1 MPELT
6 LQAQLDAANRRITEL
21 EAELEQ
27 AHYAAAFGPD
37 EALDRLFKDGLDV
50 YEGNPDDLGDVP
62 TRKVFKV
69 FDAGDRDVG
78 IDPVTYFYVD
88 VPPEDQNARLR
99 TEVVMAAKDLV
110 YVLNGRV
117 SEEEWRGYV
126 DGTLSLSGL
135 AESVL
140 SEVVRLRHEIA
151 RYEAEGRERDALAK
165 GKYTLEC
172 RNGVVH
178 GNRSRDICLHCR
190 LAELERE
197 NAELRRDAKARTGD
211 NVYVDAVLKERN
223 ELRRTVEEGSKEMK
237 AVWDYLQ
244 RVSPW
249 SESNDMD
256 WADEIICGIGGLER
270 RIAELEGN
278 PPTLSLTPDGR
289 IVDPRAA
296 VTQREIDL
304 EEALVDMVNQHCH
317 CDGGDID
324 SMALSANAYA
334 MRLLA
339 ERGRMEITNEYGRRV
354 LAKWTENSRAT
365 TGGESPSAEF
375 REGYEQGLWAGE
387 EKAREAYKAVDEVM
401 ESEWQKLAH
410 RLDAE
415 AKRDAALEDTL
426 YQVYELAAS
435 AQNLPH
441 PNERRRI
448 ETAIVEAV
456 DAVLT
461 EGDRARIARYAG
473 GLTEPTSRS
482 VMLERGL
489 WSLRGMASSHQLA
502 DKDAVG
508 TVLRYLSNHDLNRI
522 RRRVK
527 EAQKP

>member
-1 MPELT
+1 MT

-211 NVYVDAVLKERN
+211 NAYVDAVLKERN
-223 ELRRTVEEGSKEMK
+223 ELRRAVEEGSKEMK

-249 SESNDMD
+249 SESSDMD

-278 PPTLSLTPDGR
+278 PPTLSLTPDGC

-296 VTQREIDL
+296 VTQRE
-304 EEALVDMVNQHCH
+304 
-317 CDGGDID
+317 
-324 SMALSANAYA
+324 
-334 MRLLA
+334 
-339 ERGRMEITNEYGRRV
+339 
-354 LAKWTENSRAT
+354 
-365 TGGESPSAEF
+365 
-375 REGYEQGLWAGE
+375 
-387 EKAREAYKAVDEVM
+387 
-401 ESEWQKLAH
+401 
-410 RLDAE
+410 
-415 AKRDAALEDTL
+415 AALEK
-426 YQVYELAAS
+426 ELQEAKDCQKTGDDACG
-435 AQNLPH
+435 ACL
-441 PNERRRI
+441 RCLTIRCDDL
-448 ETAIVEAV
+448 VEK
-456 DAVLT
+456 
-461 EGDRARIARYAG
+461 RARALEQVKGYQTECREVEQILGAALGYPWFKDDPANFPGATEKDGVCVGEHVPSTIAAEAAKTIEKLKAD
-473 GLTEPTSRS
+473 LTRAE
-482 VMLERGL
+482 G
-489 WSLRGMASSHQLA
+489 
-502 DKDAVG
+502 
-508 TVLRYLSNHDLNRI
+508 RI
-522 RRRVK
+522 GEDWRDRLLDS
-527 EAQKP
+527 